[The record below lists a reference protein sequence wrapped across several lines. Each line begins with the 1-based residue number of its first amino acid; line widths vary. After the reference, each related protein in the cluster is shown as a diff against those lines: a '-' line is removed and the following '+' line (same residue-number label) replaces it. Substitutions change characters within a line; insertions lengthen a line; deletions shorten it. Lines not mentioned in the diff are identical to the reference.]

1 MIREDLRRAPPEAL
15 AAITS
20 AGLVRRARRELDEGY
35 TPAIEVERDALC
47 GAFPDG
53 VTARLTAPP
62 LDGTCSCGAPGVC
75 RHRVALALA
84 WRDRAPIAAEAWSPG
99 DLPDAALTAALGRR
113 LREAT
118 TAARAGVVVDLRP
131 DGGVPTAT
139 LPQATVRFWV
149 PGALA
154 WARCDCKLGGGCA
167 HVAIAV
173 WAFRAAA
180 SGTVTVTTG
189 AAPRGSPGVDAQAAL
204 VTLLRELL
212 GEGLTRVGQ
221 PWDQAAGTVRADLDA
236 AGLRWLVLLLDALRA
251 QVTAW
256 RERSGRF
263 DPVAATALVASL
275 QARTVARGPLPQAW
289 LLGHGEPAESS
300 LDPCRLVSLGVRVTG
315 DASQREA
322 RLLLA
327 DPASATLLVLHR
339 RWSVREGMAPEALAS
354 RALLPGVTLGAA
366 ARGQLVTQ
374 AGRRTADRQITFG
387 RGPHTSALPQEGA
400 WDLLPPS
407 LRAPSV
413 AALLHTRRERP
424 PALLRPPLQTDDVA
438 VLQLDHVEDLAWH
451 AGRQT
456 LHATVVDAWGDRLR
470 VERAWR
476 AAAPQATDTL
486 ARALQGPVQA
496 IAGELRHG
504 RHGLVLDPTAVMT
517 DRLVL
522 PDLDPPGGAVALPSA
537 PDAPEDPLA
546 RALYDALDALAAG
559 LLAGETDALWR
570 DKATRAARALREL
583 GLQGAA
589 DRLAGAAWGA
599 AAVRVLL
606 AVEARAG

>member
-35 TPAIEVERDALC
+35 TPAIEVDGDALC

-62 LDGTCSCGAPGVC
+62 LDGACSCGAPGVC

-99 DLPDAALTAALGRR
+99 DLPDAVLAALGRR

-118 TAARAGVVVDLRP
+118 TAARAGVVVELRP
-131 DGGVPTAT
+131 DAGVPTAT

-154 WARCDCKLGGGCA
+154 WARCDCKLGGGCV
-167 HVAIAV
+167 HVVIAV

-189 AAPRGSPGVDAQAAL
+189 AAPRGAPGADAQAAL
-204 VTLLRELL
+204 GALLRELL

-221 PWDQAAGTVRADLDA
+221 SWDQAAGAARADLDA
-236 AGLRWLVLLLDALRA
+236 AGLRWLVLQLDALRA
-251 QVTAW
+251 QVAAW

-275 QARTVARGPLPQAW
+275 QARTVARGPLPTAW
-289 LLGHGEPAESS
+289 LLGHGEPADSA

-339 RWSVREGMAPEALAS
+339 RWPVREGMAPEALAS

-400 WDLLPPS
+400 WELLPPS

-413 AALLHTRRERP
+413 AALLHARRERP

-438 VLQLDHVEDLAWH
+438 VLQIDHVEDLAWH

-456 LHATVVDAWGDRLR
+456 LHATVVDAWGGRLR

-476 AAAPQATDTL
+476 AATPHATDTL

-504 RHGLVLDPTAVMT
+504 RHGLALDPTAVVT

-522 PDLDPPGGAVALPSA
+522 PDLDPAGGTVALPSA
-537 PDAPEDPLA
+537 PDAPEDPLD

-570 DKATRAARALREL
+570 DKAARAARALREL
-583 GLQGAA
+583 GLPGVA
-589 DRLAGAAWGA
+589 DRLAGEAWGA
-599 AAVRVLL
+599 AAIRVLL